1 MKMGYT
7 TERLNNRKFLVTRQ
21 EPGEAESYQISMLS
35 HNSIAPLLEFSVR
48 SVDNSGYYYY
58 DITGLQ
64 NLNSLGGDVLVSPES
79 VLILCRA
86 LAELSDSMNEYFL
99 DIDRVRTDPEHVFGT
114 PALDRF
120 LFLYDPDKSVSEDL
134 YQDGLR
140 KLFEFVLQH
149 FDHTADR
156 DDTVMVYDMYSRILK
171 GTFDPAAYG
180 RIQEEEPEEYEKTSK
195 EQETREADI
204 PQTAA
209 SSEDDGAVLPEPERK
224 KNRKKR
230 TDARKKSRIPFAAA
244 AVLFGILSAGSAGL
258 LMYPGFLPFERNSLI
273 LLGTCTVSAVAAAAL
288 ARASAGVPRKA
299 REKGLEKLEI
309 EKITPDESE
318 KKMKRKKSRKSR
330 PEMSPDK
337 PEDETE
343 KLYHPATGEDGE
355 RALFGDETSPL
366 PMVWNENEGDETGIY
381 LDDGTGRVFEV
392 ESLPFIVGT
401 NPVCDARLS
410 DRTVSRR
417 HLKLF
422 RIGENMAVT
431 DLGSTNGTTLNG
443 QRLGPG
449 ESRML
454 TDGDVLGLGR
464 GHLTVHIL
472 N

>member
-1 MKMGYT
+1 MYFARTQEFSDEGVGHGGESAILIPLATVIILVCLKMNISAYNHVAAESAGMRGALLIELEEPDTGERLETEQRIKKTVAGSTLMLSDPEVEIIEDSHSTSIRITARKIHGRFRFWVHRKNSTGQNNFLPVLRPISSGLSTRFQIRSAQFRGKMKMGYT

-64 NLNSLGGDVLVSPES
+64 NLNSLGGDVLVSPDP

-224 KNRKKR
+224 KNRKK
-230 TDARKKSRIPFAAA
+230 KKKKKKKKKN
-244 AVLFGILSAGSAGL
+244 G
-258 LMYPGFLPFERNSLI
+258 
-273 LLGTCTVSAVAAAAL
+273 CQ
-288 ARASAGVPRKA
+288 K
-299 REKGLEKLEI
+299 EK
-309 EKITPDESE
+309 
-318 KKMKRKKSRKSR
+318 
-330 PEMSPDK
+330 
-337 PEDETE
+337 
-343 KLYHPATGEDGE
+343 
-355 RALFGDETSPL
+355 
-366 PMVWNENEGDETGIY
+366 
-381 LDDGTGRVFEV
+381 
-392 ESLPFIVGT
+392 
-401 NPVCDARLS
+401 
-410 DRTVSRR
+410 
-417 HLKLF
+417 
-422 RIGENMAVT
+422 
-431 DLGSTNGTTLNG
+431 
-443 QRLGPG
+443 
-449 ESRML
+449 
-454 TDGDVLGLGR
+454 
-464 GHLTVHIL
+464 
-472 N
+472 